1 MAVVLL
7 FCLLTVAAVVVSS
20 DRPSSRAPGG
30 SEHAALKTFGQWL
43 DEARVQATTK
53 AEWAAVARDNAIVVL
68 NSWDFRLIPI
78 LKRANPQVQ
87 VWVYKDLSGVRSDD
101 CTVRGGGCG
110 ACVRGVADSVYLSSG
125 IGYCWVKRNHPDWL
139 LNAAATGS
147 PFKFRNYPQTWETD
161 YGNASYQRQWVQN
174 VLADVRDHGWDGVE
188 VDNALTTAAAY
199 GVAAKYPT
207 DAAVQAATYSALQK
221 IGPALRNA
229 SVPEVFNVG
238 YATAFPQLWQRW
250 LGPTDGLEQEFY
262 LSFSTRPN
270 AVGVAWNVYEKEV
283 SSCTTQHKSCWFHAG
298 EYSER
303 GHVPDPAVCVGFLP
317 ACHRRPAVPVCRRRD
332 VKPSGAA
339 PGAGWSSQRNVS
351 GRGIL
356 AALFRGG
363 CRGRKSLHVHVG
375 GPA

>member
-1 MAVVLL
+1 M
-7 FCLLTVAAVVVSS
+7 
-20 DRPSSRAPGG
+20 
-30 SEHAALKTFGQWL
+30 
-43 DEARVQATTK
+43 
-53 AEWAAVARDNAIVVL
+53 
-68 NSWDFRLIPI
+68 
-78 LKRANPQVQ
+78 
-87 VWVYKDLSGVRSDD
+87 RSDD

-174 VLADVRDHGWDGVE
+174 GWLTSAITAGTGRGRQRADDGSR
-188 VDNALTTAAAY
+188 N
-199 GVAAKYPT
+199 GVAAKYPRCGGPSGDILRSAEDRACPAGT
-207 DAAVQAATYSALQK
+207 PAYRKCLMSAMRRRSRSCGSVGSGRRMVWNRNSTSLSLPGPTQSVWRGMSTRRKSPRALPSTRAAGFTLANTQTRSRPDRQYAL
-221 IGPALRNA
+221 A
-229 SVPEVFNVG
+229 S
-238 YATAFPQLWQRW
+238 YLLA
-250 LGPTDGLEQEFY
+250 TDGLQY
-262 LSFSTRPN
+262 PS
-270 AVGVAWNVYEKEV
+270 VG
-283 SSCTTQHKSCWFHAG
+283 
-298 EYSER
+298 
-303 GHVPDPAVCVGFLP
+303 
-317 ACHRRPAVPVCRRRD
+317 D
-332 VKPSGAA
+332 VTSKPSGAA